1 MEITA
6 AMVAKFRA
14 KTGLSMMDC
23 KNALVATNGDEDK
36 ALEWLRQQ
44 GKGRIEK
51 AADREAS
58 QGRIAIFADA
68 AAGKGGIIEMRCET
82 APVANTDDFIRLC
95 NLTAKAVALSEAPT
109 AENIVSAP
117 SPNDPSRTIKDEIEH
132 VFNRLRENMQVKR
145 VAKLTGAVGSY
156 VHFNGQS
163 GTLVAM
169 SAPCDESVKT
179 DVCMHITAIKPKVTR
194 REDVDPATIEK
205 EKAAFAEEA
214 KGKPPQV
221 VEKIVSGKLDR
232 WFSEFV
238 LLEQPFV
245 KDDKQSVSAFL
256 NQVAKGLTVRRFLRY
271 EVGVG

>member
-1 MEITA
+1 MDINA

-23 KNALVATNGDEDK
+23 KNALVACSGDEDA
-36 ALEWLRQQ
+36 ALEWLRKQ

-68 AAGKGGIIEMRCET
+68 ASGKGGIVEVRCET
-82 APVANTDDFIRLC
+82 APVSNTDDFIKLC
-95 NLTAKAVALSEAPT
+95 GSIAKAVALAEAPT
-109 AENIVSAP
+109 PENIISAK
-117 SPNDPSRTIKDEIEH
+117 SPDNASTTIKDEIEH
-132 VFNRLRENMQVKR
+132 VFNRLRENIIVKR
-145 VAKLTGAVGSY
+145 CARLTGPVGSY

-163 GTLVAM
+163 GTLVVM
-169 SAPCDESVKT
+169 SEPCAETVKT
-179 DVCMHITAIKPKVTR
+179 DVCMHVTAIKPKVVR
-194 REDVDPATIEK
+194 REDVDKAAIEK
-205 EKAAFAEEA
+205 ERAVFAEDA

-221 VEKIVSGKLDR
+221 VEKIVGGKLDR

-245 KDDKQSVSAFL
+245 KDDKQSVAQMLKSVSP
-256 NQVAKGLTVRRFLRY
+256 NLTVTRFERY
-271 EVGVG
+271 EVGGA